1 MGHTIIIYDALRDL
15 ASFVQSEKREK
26 HPCPHPLTPPSPP
39 PSWMSVYSVR

>member
-26 HPCPHPLTPPSPP
+26 HPRPHPAPPPPPTPP
-39 PSWMSVYSVR
+39 MDECV